1 MVHFGTHDVKWLFD
15 NKAGWLCR
23 RPNRLLSCY
32 SIERGTTMTV
42 DNKQH
47 SNPDSTH
54 PLGVNPVC
62 TNQVKLDSK
71 PTPEKI
77 AYMKKC
83 HEAREYLGALPVG
96 KKDDGTPIYA
106 GKNWAVQHACNCLMD
121 GLKSGKVKWDDVLGW
136 AAPVSPD
143 KAKKSEKKS
152 EESKPTKAKKSS
164 KAKGKKA
171 KAKKSSPKKSKS
183 STKK

>member
-1 MVHFGTHDVKWLFD
+1 
-15 NKAGWLCR
+15 
-23 RPNRLLSCY
+23 
-32 SIERGTTMTV
+32 MTV
-42 DNKQH
+42 DNKTH
-47 SNPDSTH
+47 SSPDSTH

-83 HEAREYLGALPVG
+83 HEARNYLGALPVR
-96 KKDDGTPIYA
+96 KKDDGSPIYA

-136 AAPVSPD
+136 AEPVKAEKSTD
-143 KAKKSEKKS
+143 KAKKPEKKS
-152 EESKPTKAKKSS
+152 EGKKATGKASKSS
-164 KAKGKKA
+164 KAKGRKKT
-171 KAKKSSPKKSKS
+171 KAKKSSPKKSKRT
-183 STKK
+183 TKRKK

>member
-152 EESKPTKAKKSS
+152 EGSKPT
-164 KAKGKKA
+164 